1 MNIIVTYHVD
11 KDLYDG
17 SEHRASLVTTE
28 YICRSNILVH
38 LQIGKNLGIR
48 LNNLLSYDF
57 KKDIAVQNEQF
68 LAGKSYNQSKPKP
81 ITRSTFEDKMKR
93 FDMSQTVIEREILE
107 EYSYTDRNGHSDEV
121 QIVITAKDDT
131 MTAVIDFKD
140 TEQHSNFICP
150 AWLVK
155 LS

>member
-1 MNIIVTYHVD
+1 MNIVVTYHVD
-11 KDLYDG
+11 KDLYDS
-17 SEHRASLVTTE
+17 SEHRASLITTE
-28 YICRSNILVH
+28 YLHRSDILVH
-38 LQIGKNLGIR
+38 LQLGRNLGIR
-48 LNNLLSYDF
+48 LSNLLRYNF
-57 KKDIAVQNEQF
+57 KKDIAAQNEQF
-68 LAGKSYNQSKPKP
+68 LAGKFYTQSKPKP

-93 FDMSQTVIEREILE
+93 FDMSQTVIEREFLE

-140 TEQHSNFICP
+140 TEQHCNFICP

>member
-1 MNIIVTYHVD
+1 MNIVVTYHVD
-11 KDLYDG
+11 KDLYDS
-17 SEHRASLVTTE
+17 SEHRASLITTE
-28 YICRSNILVH
+28 YLHRSDMLVH
-38 LQIGKNLGIR
+38 LQLGKNLGIR
-48 LNNLLSYDF
+48 LSNLLSYDF

-68 LAGKSYNQSKPKP
+68 LAGKSYNKSKPKP
-81 ITRSTFEDKMKR
+81 ITRSTFEDKLSR
-93 FDMSQTVIEREILE
+93 FDMSQTVTEREILE

-131 MTAVIDFKD
+131 MTAIIDFKD
-140 TEQHSNFICP
+140 TEQHSIFICP